1 MKRIK
6 YSLMTLGLVLGL
18 GVALVPSVANAFDPL
33 SPVCSGDAASTVLCK
48 DRNSSNNSFQHY
60 VQIIVNTLLF
70 LVAAVSV
77 VVIIIAGIYYTTSG
91 GDAAL
96 VKRAKDAL
104 LYAVVGLV
112 VSILAYAIVNFVITA
127 FGA

>member
-1 MKRIK
+1 MKKIK
-6 YSLMTLGLVLGL
+6 YLMLTLGLVLGL
-18 GVALVPSVANAFDPL
+18 NLLVVPVTAGALDVCTGDVSKTDLCPNGGKAYSFDQ
-33 SPVCSGDAASTVLCK
+33 VVG
-48 DRNSSNNSFQHY
+48 
-60 VQIIVNTLLF
+60 IIVNTLLF

-77 VVIIIAGIYYTTSG
+77 IVIIIAGIYYTSSG

-112 VSILAYAIVNFVITA
+112 VAILAYAIVNFVIKA